1 MRPGLQGARSRIT
14 HFAGG
19 GPARVCLLTIRPMK
33 IRTPRACLAAS
44 IAKPLCLRPALVAL
58 AVLGACAAQAQQA
71 GAHGTVLL
79 AQNLRAPSLSETVV
93 TATRTPQPLSD
104 LVADVTVIDRQTIE
118 TSGATGLA
126 DVLARVPG
134 IEISR
139 NGGPG
144 TTTGV
149 FLRGAESRFTA
160 VYIDGV
166 RMDSQS
172 TGGAAWESI
181 PLAQI
186 DRIEVLRGPAGAV
199 YGSDAMGGVVQIFTK
214 RGEQGVAP
222 YVGIGF
228 GNHGT
233 RKAEAGVSGA
243 SGTIDY
249 AFGIAREESKGFN
262 ARTIATQ
269 NPDRDGYES
278 TSASAR
284 VGLQVNATH
293 RLEATLLANDL
304 DSGYDSGLGKDDR
317 NQHQLHALGLN
328 WQAQWTPQYKTRV
341 QITDS
346 RDEYQTTPA
355 FYLTE
360 TRLRGYLFQ
369 NEWRQGPHLVTA
381 ALERREDRLDNA
393 PIDRKRSQDALALGY
408 GYTAG
413 AHTLQANVRHDSDSE
428 FGGKGTGSLAYGYT
442 FAPQWRATASVGTA
456 FRAPTLYHRFS
467 EYGTGS
473 LNPESSRNAELGLRW
488 AQASSSFS
496 VTAYRNRVQDLI
508 VFGPAGR
515 CPSTQ
520 GCYANVARA
529 EYKGVTFAGSYR
541 LGSVQLRGSLDLQ
554 NPRDLDTGKML
565 ARRAKR
571 HGTLG
576 ADTQLAGWTVGAEV
590 QASGR
595 RFDTVANTFVLGGYS
610 LFNLYASTRI
620 ARDFTLMA
628 RLDNAADKN
637 YELARTY
644 ATPGR
649 AVYVGVKW
657 APQ

>member
-1 MRPGLQGARSRIT
+1 MRPY
-14 HFAGG
+14 HPFAGG
-19 GPARVCLLTIRPMK
+19 EAGSGFSLLTMIPMK
-33 IRTPRACLAAS
+33 IRTPRARIAA
-44 IAKPLCLRPALVAL
+44 PLRLRPAVMAL
-58 AVLGACAAQAQQA
+58 AVMGACSAHAQQA
-71 GAHGTVLL
+71 DASGAIQL
-79 AQNLRAPSLSETVV
+79 AQNLRAPSMTETVV

-104 LVADVTVIDRQTIE
+104 LVADVTVIDRETIE

-214 RGEQGVAP
+214 RGENGVAP
-222 YVGIGF
+222 YVGVGIGTH
-228 GNHGT
+228 NT
-233 RKAEAGVSGA
+233 RKVEAGVSGA

-249 AFGIAREESKGFN
+249 AVGIAREESKGFN
-262 ARTIATQ
+262 ARTVATQ
-269 NPDRDGYES
+269 NPDRDGYET
-278 TSASAR
+278 TSGNAR
-284 VGLQVNATH
+284 LGLQINSVH
-293 RLEATLLANDL
+293 RLEGTLLVNDL
-304 DSGYDSGLGKDDR
+304 DSGYDNGLGKDDR
-317 NQHQLHALGLN
+317 NKHQLHALGLN
-328 WQAQWTPQYKTRV
+328 WQAQWTSQYKTRLQV
-341 QITDS
+341 TDS
-346 RDEYQTTPA
+346 RDKYETSPSV
-355 FYLTE
+355 YLSD

-381 ALERREDRLDNA
+381 ALERREDHLENA
-393 PIDRKRSQDALALGY
+393 PIDRQRSQNAIALGY
-408 GYTAG
+408 GYSEG
-413 AHTLQANVRHDSDSE
+413 AHTLQANLRHDSDSE

-467 EYGTGS
+467 EYGVGS
-473 LNPESSRNAELGLRW
+473 LNPESSRNVELGLRW
-488 AQASSSFS
+488 AQRGSSFS

-508 VFGPAGR
+508 TFGAAGP
-515 CPSTQ
+515 CQSSF
-520 GCYANVARA
+520 GCYVNTARA
-529 EYKGVTFAGSYR
+529 EYKGVTLAGSHK
-541 LGSVQLRGSLDLQ
+541 LGNVQVRGSIDLQ
-554 NPRDLDTGKML
+554 NPRDLDTGKQL

-576 ADTQLAGWTVGAEV
+576 ADTQIAGWTVGAEA

-595 RFDTVANTFVLGGYS
+595 RFDNAANTFTLGGYT
-610 LFNLYASTRI
+610 LVNLYASTRI
-620 ARDFTLMA
+620 ARDFTLVA
-628 RLDNAADKN
+628 RVDNVADKD
-637 YELARTY
+637 YTLARTY

-649 AVYVGVKW
+649 VAYLGVKW

>member
-1 MRPGLQGARSRIT
+1 M
-14 HFAGG
+14 
-19 GPARVCLLTIRPMK
+19 IRPMK
-33 IRTPRACLAAS
+33 IRTPRARIAAS
-44 IAKPLCLRPALVAL
+44 LCLRPALVSL
-58 AVLGACAAQAQQA
+58 AVLGACAAQAQQN
-71 GAHGTVLL
+71 GSTPILI
-79 AQNLRAPSLSETVV
+79 AQNLRAPSMAETVV

-104 LVADVTVIDRQTIE
+104 LVADVTVIDRETIE

-144 TTTGV
+144 TTTSV

-166 RMDSQS
+166 RIDSQS
-172 TGGAAWESI
+172 TGGAAWESV

-222 YVGIGF
+222 YVGVGIGS
-228 GNHGT
+228 HRT
-233 RKAEAGVSGA
+233 TKVEAGVSGA

-262 ARTIATQ
+262 ARTTATA
-269 NPDRDGYES
+269 NPDRDGYDS
-278 TSASAR
+278 TSANAR
-284 VGLQVNATH
+284 MGLQLNAAH
-293 RLEATLLANDL
+293 RLEATLLTNDM
-304 DSGYDSGLGKDDR
+304 DSGYDTSPTADDR
-317 NQHQLHALGLN
+317 NLRKLHALGLN
-328 WQAQWTPQYKTRV
+328 WQAQWSTSYKTRV
-341 QITDS
+341 QVTDS
-346 RDEYQTTPA
+346 RDQYETRPSP
-355 FYLTE
+355 YLTE

-369 NEWRQGPHLVTA
+369 NEWRQGPHLLTA
-381 ALERREDRLDNA
+381 ALERREDRLENA

-408 GYTAG
+408 GYTVG

-428 FGGKGTGSLAYGYT
+428 FGGKGTGSLAYGFS

-467 EYGTGS
+467 EYGTGR

-488 AQASSSFS
+488 AQGSSSFS
-496 VTAYRNRVQDLI
+496 VTAYRNRVEDLI
-508 VFGPAGR
+508 VFGAAGP
-515 CPSTQ
+515 CPSSL

-554 NPRDLDTGKML
+554 NPRDLATGKML

-595 RFDTVANTFVLGGYS
+595 RFDNAANTLNLGGYA
-610 LFNLYASTRI
+610 LVNLYASTRI
-620 ARDFTLMA
+620 ARDFTLVA
-628 RLDNAADKN
+628 RLDNAADKQ

-649 AVYVGVKW
+649 VAYLGVKW
-657 APQ
+657 APK

>member
-1 MRPGLQGARSRIT
+1 
-14 HFAGG
+14 
-19 GPARVCLLTIRPMK
+19 MK
-33 IRTPRACLAAS
+33 IRTPRARIAAS
-44 IAKPLCLRPALVAL
+44 LCLRPALVSL
-58 AVLGACAAQAQQA
+58 AVLGACAAQAQQN
-71 GAHGTVLL
+71 GSTPILI
-79 AQNLRAPSLSETVV
+79 AQNLRAPSMAETVV

-104 LVADVTVIDRQTIE
+104 LVADVTVIDRETIE

-144 TTTGV
+144 TTTSV

-166 RMDSQS
+166 RIDSQS
-172 TGGAAWESI
+172 TGGAAWESV

-222 YVGIGF
+222 YVGVGIGS
-228 GNHGT
+228 HRT
-233 RKAEAGVSGA
+233 TKVEAGVSGA

-262 ARTIATQ
+262 ARTTATA
-269 NPDRDGYES
+269 NPDRDGYDS
-278 TSASAR
+278 TSANAR
-284 VGLQVNATH
+284 MGLQLNAAH
-293 RLEATLLANDL
+293 RLEATLLTNDM
-304 DSGYDSGLGKDDR
+304 DSGYDTSPTADDR
-317 NQHQLHALGLN
+317 NLRKLHALGLN
-328 WQAQWTPQYKTRV
+328 WQAQWSTSYKTRV
-341 QITDS
+341 QVTDS
-346 RDEYQTTPA
+346 RDQYETRPSP
-355 FYLTE
+355 YLTE

-369 NEWRQGPHLVTA
+369 NEWRQGPHLLTA
-381 ALERREDRLDNA
+381 ALERREDRLENA

-428 FGGKGTGSLAYGYT
+428 FGGKGTGSLAYGFS

-467 EYGTGS
+467 EYGTGR

-488 AQASSSFS
+488 AQGSSSFS
-496 VTAYRNRVQDLI
+496 VTAYRNRVEDLI
-508 VFGPAGR
+508 VFGAAGP
-515 CPSTQ
+515 CPSSL

-554 NPRDLDTGKML
+554 NPRDLATGKML

-595 RFDTVANTFVLGGYS
+595 RFDNAANTLNLGGYA
-610 LFNLYASTRI
+610 LVNLYASTRI
-620 ARDFTLMA
+620 ARDFTLVA
-628 RLDNAADKN
+628 RLDNAADKQ

-649 AVYVGVKW
+649 VAYLGVKW
-657 APQ
+657 APK

>member
-1 MRPGLQGARSRIT
+1 
-14 HFAGG
+14 
-19 GPARVCLLTIRPMK
+19 MK
-33 IRTPRACLAAS
+33 IRTPRARIAAS
-44 IAKPLCLRPALVAL
+44 LCLRPALVSL
-58 AVLGACAAQAQQA
+58 AVLGACAAQAQQN
-71 GAHGTVLL
+71 GSTPILI
-79 AQNLRAPSLSETVV
+79 AQNLRAPSMAETVV

-104 LVADVTVIDRQTIE
+104 LVADVTVIDRETIE

-144 TTTGV
+144 TTTSV

-166 RMDSQS
+166 RIDSQS
-172 TGGAAWESI
+172 TGGAAWESV

-199 YGSDAMGGVVQIFTK
+199 YGSDAMGGVVQIFTT

-222 YVGIGF
+222 YVGVGIGS
-228 GNHGT
+228 HRT
-233 RKAEAGVSGA
+233 TKVEAGVSGA
-243 SGTIDY
+243 SGAIDY

-262 ARTIATQ
+262 ARTTATA
-269 NPDRDGYES
+269 NPDRDGYDS
-278 TSASAR
+278 TSANAR
-284 VGLQVNATH
+284 VGLQLNAAH
-293 RLEATLLANDL
+293 RLEATLLTNDM
-304 DSGYDSGLGKDDR
+304 DSGYDTSPTADDR
-317 NQHQLHALGLN
+317 NLRKLHALGLN
-328 WQAQWTPQYKTRV
+328 WQAQWSTAYKTRV
-341 QITDS
+341 QVTDS
-346 RDEYQTTPA
+346 RDQYETRPSP
-355 FYLTE
+355 YLTE

-369 NEWRQGPHLVTA
+369 NEWRQGPHLLTA
-381 ALERREDRLDNA
+381 ALERREDRLENA

-428 FGGKGTGSLAYGYT
+428 FGGKGTGSLAYGFS

-467 EYGTGS
+467 EYGTGR

-488 AQASSSFS
+488 AQGSSSFS
-496 VTAYRNRVQDLI
+496 VTAYRNRVEDLI
-508 VFGPAGR
+508 VFGAAGP
-515 CPSTQ
+515 CPSSL

-529 EYKGVTFAGSYR
+529 EYRGVTFAGSYR

-554 NPRDLDTGKML
+554 NPRDLATGKML

-595 RFDTVANTFVLGGYS
+595 RFDNAANTLNRGGYA
-610 LFNLYASTRI
+610 LVNLYASTRI
-620 ARDFTLMA
+620 ARDFTLVA
-628 RLDNAADKN
+628 RLDNAADKQ

-649 AVYVGVKW
+649 VAYLGVKW
-657 APQ
+657 APN

>member
-1 MRPGLQGARSRIT
+1 
-14 HFAGG
+14 
-19 GPARVCLLTIRPMK
+19 MK
-33 IRTPRACLAAS
+33 IRTSRARLAA
-44 IAKPLCLRPALVAL
+44 PLCLRPALVAL
-58 AVLGACAAQAQQA
+58 AVVGACSVQAQQA
-71 GAHGTVLL
+71 DAGGPVLL
-79 AQNLRAPSLSETVV
+79 AQNLRAPSLTETVV

-104 LVADVTVIDRQTIE
+104 LVADVTVLDRETIE

-134 IEISR
+134 IEFSR

-166 RMDSQS
+166 RIDSQS

-214 RGEQGVAP
+214 RGENGTAP
-222 YVGIGF
+222 YVGVGF
-228 GNHGT
+228 GSHGT
-233 RKAEAGVSGA
+233 RKIEAGVSGA

-249 AFGIAREESKGFN
+249 ALGIAREESKGFN
-262 ARTIATQ
+262 ARTVATQ

-278 TSASAR
+278 TSANAR
-284 VGLQVNATH
+284 VGLQVNAMH
-293 RLEATLLANDL
+293 RLEGTLLVNDL

-317 NQHQLHALGLN
+317 NKHRLHALGLN
-328 WQAQWTPQYKTRV
+328 WQAQWTPQYKTRL
-341 QITDS
+341 QLTDS
-346 RDEYQTTPA
+346 RDRYETKPSV
-355 FYLTE
+355 YLSDTH
-360 TRLRGYLFQ
+360 LRGYLFQ
-369 NEWRQGPHLVTA
+369 NEWREGAHLLTA
-381 ALERREDRLDNA
+381 ALERREDNLENK
-393 PIDRKRSQDALALGY
+393 PIDRKRSQDAVALGY
-408 GYTAG
+408 GYSAG
-413 AHTLQANVRHDSDSE
+413 GHTVQANVRHDADSE
-428 FGGKGTGSLAYGYT
+428 FGGKGTGSLAYGYA

-473 LNPESSRNAELGLRW
+473 LNPESSRNVEVGLRW
-488 AQASSSFS
+488 AEGGSSFS
-496 VTAYRNRVQDLI
+496 ATAYRNRVQDLI
-508 VFGPAGR
+508 TFGAAGP
-515 CPSTQ
+515 CPSDF
-520 GCYANVARA
+520 GCYVNTARA
-529 EYKGVTFAGSYR
+529 EYKGVTLAGSYR
-541 LGSVQLRGSLDLQ
+541 LGGVQLRGSLDLQ
-554 NPRDLDTGKML
+554 NPRDLATGKLL
-565 ARRAKR
+565 ARRSKR

-576 ADTQLAGWTVGAEV
+576 ADTQLVGWTVGAEV

-595 RFDTVANTFVLGGYS
+595 RFDNAANTTVLGGYTLVS
-610 LFNLYASTRI
+610 LYASTRV
-620 ARDFTLMA
+620 ARDFTLVA
-628 RLDNAADKN
+628 RVDNLADKH

-644 ATPGR
+644 ATAGR
-649 AVYVGVKW
+649 TAYVGVKW

>member
-1 MRPGLQGARSRIT
+1 
-14 HFAGG
+14 
-19 GPARVCLLTIRPMK
+19 MK
-33 IRTPRACLAAS
+33 IRTPRARIAAS
-44 IAKPLCLRPALVAL
+44 LCLRPALVSL
-58 AVLGACAAQAQQA
+58 AVLGACAAQAQQN
-71 GAHGTVLL
+71 GSTPILI
-79 AQNLRAPSLSETVV
+79 AQNLRAPSMAETVV

-104 LVADVTVIDRQTIE
+104 LVADVTVIDRETIE

-144 TTTGV
+144 TTTSV

-166 RMDSQS
+166 RIDSQS
-172 TGGAAWESI
+172 TGGAAWESV

-222 YVGIGF
+222 YVGVGIGS
-228 GNHGT
+228 HRT
-233 RKAEAGVSGA
+233 TKVEAGVSGA

-262 ARTIATQ
+262 ARTTATA
-269 NPDRDGYES
+269 NPDRDGYDS
-278 TSASAR
+278 TSANAR
-284 VGLQVNATH
+284 MGLQLNAAH
-293 RLEATLLANDL
+293 RLEATLLTNDM
-304 DSGYDSGLGKDDR
+304 DSGYDTSPTADDR
-317 NQHQLHALGLN
+317 NLRKLHALGLN
-328 WQAQWTPQYKTRV
+328 WQAQWSTSYKTRV
-341 QITDS
+341 QVTDS
-346 RDEYQTTPA
+346 RDQYETRPSP
-355 FYLTE
+355 YLTE

-369 NEWRQGPHLVTA
+369 NEWRQGPHLLTA
-381 ALERREDRLDNA
+381 ALERREDRLENA

-408 GYTAG
+408 GYTVG

-428 FGGKGTGSLAYGYT
+428 FGGKGTGSLAYGFS

-467 EYGTGS
+467 EYGTGR

-488 AQASSSFS
+488 AQGSSSFS
-496 VTAYRNRVQDLI
+496 VTAYRNRVEDLI
-508 VFGPAGR
+508 VFGAAGP
-515 CPSTQ
+515 CPSSL

-554 NPRDLDTGKML
+554 NPRDLATGKML

-595 RFDTVANTFVLGGYS
+595 RFDNAANTLNLGGYA
-610 LFNLYASTRI
+610 LVNLYASTRI
-620 ARDFTLMA
+620 ARDFTLVA
-628 RLDNAADKN
+628 RLDNAADKQ

-649 AVYVGVKW
+649 VAYLGVKW
-657 APQ
+657 APK

>member
-1 MRPGLQGARSRIT
+1 
-14 HFAGG
+14 
-19 GPARVCLLTIRPMK
+19 MK
-33 IRTPRACLAAS
+33 IRTPRARIAAS
-44 IAKPLCLRPALVAL
+44 LCLRPALVSL
-58 AVLGACAAQAQQA
+58 AVLGACAAQAQQN
-71 GAHGTVLL
+71 GSTPILI
-79 AQNLRAPSLSETVV
+79 AQNLRAPSMAETVV

-104 LVADVTVIDRQTIE
+104 LVADVTVIDRETIE

-144 TTTGV
+144 TTTSV

-166 RMDSQS
+166 RIDSQS
-172 TGGAAWESI
+172 TGGAAWESV

-222 YVGIGF
+222 YVGVGIGS
-228 GNHGT
+228 HRT
-233 RKAEAGVSGA
+233 TKVEAGVSGA

-249 AFGIAREESKGFN
+249 AFGMAREESKGFN
-262 ARTIATQ
+262 ARTTATA
-269 NPDRDGYES
+269 NPDRDGYDS
-278 TSASAR
+278 TSANAR
-284 VGLQVNATH
+284 VGLQLNAAH
-293 RLEATLLANDL
+293 RLEATLLTNDM
-304 DSGYDSGLGKDDR
+304 DSGYDTSPTADDR
-317 NQHQLHALGLN
+317 NLRKLHALGLN
-328 WQAQWTPQYKTRV
+328 WQAQWSTAYKTRV

-346 RDEYQTTPA
+346 RDQYETRPSP
-355 FYLTE
+355 YLTE

-369 NEWRQGPHLVTA
+369 NEWRQGPHLLTA
-381 ALERREDRLDNA
+381 ALERREDRLENA

-428 FGGKGTGSLAYGYT
+428 FGGKGTGSLAYGFS

-467 EYGTGS
+467 EYGTGR

-488 AQASSSFS
+488 AQGSSSFS
-496 VTAYRNRVQDLI
+496 VTAYRNRVEDLI
-508 VFGPAGR
+508 VFGAAGP
-515 CPSTQ
+515 CPSSL

-554 NPRDLDTGKML
+554 NPRDLATGKML

-595 RFDTVANTFVLGGYS
+595 RFDNATNTLNLGGYA
-610 LFNLYASTRI
+610 LVNLYASTRI
-620 ARDFTLMA
+620 ARDFTLVA
-628 RLDNAADKN
+628 RLDNAADKQ

-644 ATPGR
+644 ATTGR
-649 AVYVGVKW
+649 VAYLGVKW
-657 APQ
+657 APK